1 MKWRKIARVDKRLL
15 VQYTSLAIF
24 RSELQFIRKFQG
36 FMHIYYLKVVRKVF
50 VKHEYKEGII
60 YSKKGT
66 IYTKIEFS
74 LTAQDEKI
82 YEVLK
87 GLSELLRNQE
97 TMIKISYVQDE
108 IVDEKPDA
116 PVEDGEDK
124 EVDTD
129 LVLPKFTYVIKNMIF
144 KDEDIYGKDF
154 DGKNPLY
161 RIIWQDND
169 GTEYIVP
176 LEGIDEFEPKNP
188 NGAVSYNSETHELI
202 FSTVSVND
210 VNYILRRYKTNG

>member
-1 MKWRKIARVDKRLL
+1 MYVN
-15 VQYTSLAIF
+15 
-24 RSELQFIRKFQG
+24 
-36 FMHIYYLKVVRKVF
+36 
-50 VKHEYKEGII
+50 HEYKEGII

-87 GLSELLRNQE
+87 GLSKLLRNQE
-97 TMIKISYVQDE
+97 TMIKISYVQDA
-108 IVDEKPDA
+108 IVNEKPEA
-116 PVEDGEDK
+116 PVEDGKDK

-144 KDEDIYGKDF
+144 TDEDIYGKDL

-176 LEGIDEFEPKNP
+176 LEGIDNFEAKNP
-188 NGAVSYNSETHELI
+188 NGAVSYNSETRELI
-202 FSTVSVND
+202 FSAISAND
-210 VNYILRRYKTNG
+210 VKYILRRYKTNG